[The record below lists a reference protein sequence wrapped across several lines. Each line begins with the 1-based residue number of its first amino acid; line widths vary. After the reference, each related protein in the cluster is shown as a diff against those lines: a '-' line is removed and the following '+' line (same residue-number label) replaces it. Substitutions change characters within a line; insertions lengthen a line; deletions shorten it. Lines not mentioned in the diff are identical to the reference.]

1 MIYHLTKHKGR
12 AQPLANN
19 GLLLHIKPK
28 MYVFAGGG
36 LRALR
41 LAAQTWLLGPARA
54 QSVLHPVLQP
64 LNLCIAEPQP

>member
-12 AQPLANN
+12 AQPLREQWIA
-19 GLLLHIKPK
+19 
-28 MYVFAGGG
+28 FAHKTKSVCVCRGG

-64 LNLCIAEPQP
+64 LNLCIGEPQP

>member
-12 AQPLANN
+12 AQPLREQ
-19 GLLLHIKPK
+19 LLAFTHKTK
-28 MYVFAGGG
+28 SVCVYRGA
-36 LRALR
+36 LRALQ

-64 LNLCIAEPQP
+64 LNLCIGEPQP

>member
-12 AQPLANN
+12 AQPLREQWLA
-19 GLLLHIKPK
+19 LTHKIRSVRV
-28 MYVFAGGG
+28 YRGG